1 MLKSSA
7 QILLLACL
15 SWPVI
20 TSAQPDMAKLIEL
33 NNSIVLVSVDLP
45 GGGTGTGSGV
55 VINNNY
61 VATDCH
67 VLANARGVNIA
78 KFNDGYQ
85 PIALKADWKHDL
97 CLLKFDQLPFK
108 PVPMR
113 DSASLQ
119 YQEEVFTVSYANST
133 SIPRPSFGNL
143 KAIYPFDGSVIVR
156 SSAAFALGASGGALF
171 DQDFNLIGITTF
183 KSPGSHGYF
192 YSLPVEWIKRLFDAP
207 DLLTLNTNEMPF
219 WSLPEE
225 QRPFFMRVVI
235 PYQNENWD
243 ELKRIASLWSQQ
255 EPDSA
260 DAWYYQGLAEYELKD
275 PKQAATH
282 LARAISLNPR
292 HVEVQIKLAMLA
304 IADGDKP
311 QAEKIRD
318 IVKNLDADEA
328 ESLSSRIAKMGVS
341 TR

>member
-1 MLKSSA
+1 MKFSFR
-7 QILLLACL
+7 
-15 SWPVI
+15 
-20 TSAQPDMAKLIEL
+20 
-33 NNSIVLVSVDLP
+33 P
-45 GGGTGTGSGV
+45 G
-55 VINNNY
+55 
-61 VATDCH
+61 
-67 VLANARGVNIA
+67 
-78 KFNDGYQ
+78 
-85 PIALKADWKHDL
+85 
-97 CLLKFDQLPFK
+97 
-108 PVPMR
+108 
-113 DSASLQ
+113 
-119 YQEEVFTVSYANST
+119 
-133 SIPRPSFGNL
+133 
-143 KAIYPFDGSVIVR
+143 
-156 SSAAFALGASGGALF
+156 LG
-171 DQDFNLIGITTF
+171 QR
-183 KSPGSHGYF
+183 HF

-260 DAWYYQGLAEYELKD
+260 DAWYYQGLAEYEVKD